1 MTHAVTIQVQCLGQL
16 GELVSRSPMTIT
28 CGTSV
33 ADAIDTLAATHPAI
47 AAMSQSI
54 ALATDDGY
62 LTDTAVLTDGMSVLV
77 VPPISGG

>member
-1 MTHAVTIQVQCLGQL
+1 MTDTVTIKVQCLGQL
-16 GELVSRSPMTIT
+16 GELVSRSPITIT
-28 CGTSV
+28 CGATV
-33 ADAIDTLAATHPAI
+33 ADAIETLAGAHQAI

-62 LTDTAVLTDGMSVLV
+62 LTPTAVLTDGMSVLV